1 MRSVSQQIKKFW
13 RQGGGSSECSF
24 FWDLDGGLL
33 VDVDTIQELSLVL
46 LANFADLSGESASE
60 GDSVDVDSV
69 NNHLVLNV
77 VGHGD
82 LDSWVD
88 LDGVRLGS
96 SQIVLHLEFSS
107 VILDNWLDGEMSVY
121 KSHFISEAE
130 GDSGDHVCDVRLNSG
145 NCAALLILS
154 EPHRDLDVLSFI
166 FFGVEV
172 DNFNF
177 AWDVAEVSL
186 QFSSLSFN
194 SNLSGF
200 DLNSDVVWDCDPILL
215 QKSSHIANIFY
226 YIN

>member
-1 MRSVSQQIKKFW
+1 MELRETMDQLTGYWQSQKQLERNSGVVFRAFLNSMRSVSQQIKKFW

-96 SQIVLHLEFSS
+96 SQIVLYLEFSS

-121 KSHFISEAE
+121 KSHFISEA
-130 GDSGDHVCDVRLNSG
+130 L
-145 NCAALLILS
+145 
-154 EPHRDLDVLSFI
+154 
-166 FFGVEV
+166 
-172 DNFNF
+172 
-177 AWDVAEVSL
+177 
-186 QFSSLSFN
+186 
-194 SNLSGF
+194 
-200 DLNSDVVWDCDPILL
+200 
-215 QKSSHIANIFY
+215 
-226 YIN
+226 YIQL